1 MNYSKLDKKRS
12 VNSREFEII
21 GTIIKFAII
30 GCLLASIVGFFFMF
44 LFLIFNMT
52 QLTEDRMK
60 YLETLNKE

>member
-1 MNYSKLDKKRS
+1 MNYSKLDKKRP